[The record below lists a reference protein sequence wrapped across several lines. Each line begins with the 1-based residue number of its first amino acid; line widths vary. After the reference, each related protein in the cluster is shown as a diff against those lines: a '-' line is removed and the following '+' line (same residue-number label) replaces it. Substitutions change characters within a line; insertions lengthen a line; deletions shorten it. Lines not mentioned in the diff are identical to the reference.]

1 MKKLIKKQILIY
13 LINMIIIICYYFFIY
28 KYILNINNE
37 VVTIT
42 TSTITVENLKLS
54 EVPNIWYKSIIDDFF
69 NKFTINS
76 KTIDQKYFTI
86 KNMQSFAIIKHH
98 QDIIEKSILDT
109 IRSDHINSLVLEC
122 ESYKN
127 KISNLEIQAYYT
139 KMIHNSLI
147 NDLNEILKDVEKWR
161 K

>member
-54 EVPNIWYKSIIDDFF
+54 EVPNKSIIDDFF
-69 NKFTINS
+69 NKFTIKS

-147 NDLNEILKDVEKWR
+147 NDLNEILKDVEK
-161 K
+161 

>member
-1 MKKLIKKQILIY
+1 MKKIIKKQILIY

-28 KYILNINNE
+28 KYILNINSE

-69 NKFTINS
+69 NKFTIKS
-76 KTIDQKYFTI
+76 KSIDQKYF
-86 KNMQSFAIIKHH
+86 NMQSFAIIKHH

-109 IRSDHINSLVLEC
+109 IRSDHINSIVLEC

-139 KMIHNSLI
+139 RMIHNSLI

>member
-54 EVPNIWYKSIIDDFF
+54 EVPNKSIIDDFF
-69 NKFTINS
+69 NKFTIKS

-122 ESYKN
+122 ESYKYQ
-127 KISNLEIQAYYT
+127 I
-139 KMIHNSLI
+139 
-147 NDLNEILKDVEKWR
+147 
-161 K
+161 